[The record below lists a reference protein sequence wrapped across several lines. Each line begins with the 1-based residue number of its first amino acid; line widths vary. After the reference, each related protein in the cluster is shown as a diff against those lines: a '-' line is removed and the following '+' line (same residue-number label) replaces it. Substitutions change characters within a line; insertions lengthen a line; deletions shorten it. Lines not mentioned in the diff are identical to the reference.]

1 MGRDHPRSLKARLM
15 SKGGREKSSE
25 ARSWSPRRPG
35 FFSADAAAKGFPLA
49 ASRGL
54 WRMGSN
60 DEYQKKAE
68 ECLKF
73 AQESLIRS

>member
-1 MGRDHPRSLKARLM
+1 MR
-15 SKGGREKSSE
+15 
-25 ARSWSPRRPG
+25 
-35 FFSADAAAKGFPLA
+35 AAKSFPLA
-49 ASRGL
+49 ASGGL

-73 AQESLIRS
+73 TQESAES